1 MYRDNSLVP
10 SESMRLL
17 ALGFLQEHPLDYAT
31 LAGKTRQF
39 TLRIVGP
46 SLDLIGTPLEVL
58 KIEGFVDNAPL
69 DHPEQGSPDSPAL
82 LLTARGRE
90 EFERLMA
97 SNLRAP
103 LNDMSKLVLAI
114 KMRFLHLAPVQTQ
127 QAQYLLLVDLYDR
140 QLERL
145 QDLRAQEEKTMANEF
160 TSWLDLEMTQTH
172 ERLQHYEKL
181 AAGLSNTQ

>member
-17 ALGFLQEHPLDYAT
+17 ALGFLQEHRLDYGT

-58 KIEGFVDNAPL
+58 KIEGFVESAPL
-69 DHPEQGSPDSPAL
+69 DHSEQRSSDSPAL
-82 LLTARGRE
+82 VLTARGRE

-114 KMRFLHLAPVQTQ
+114 KMRFLHLAPRQTQ
-127 QAQYLLLVDLYDR
+127 QAQYLLLVDIYDH

-145 QDLRAQEEKTMANEF
+145 QDLKARDKKTVATEF
-160 TSWLDLEMTQTH
+160 TGWLDLEIAQTYD
-172 ERLQHYEKL
+172 RLQHYEKM
-181 AAGLSNTQ
+181 AARLNNTQ